1 MATKILEAKKIL
13 EQYAPAGEFLA
24 YISTEEAEI
33 LKSLGSS
40 GTPVEETGIPSFQ
53 LPGYLEDTAKDY
65 AKQATATYGVPI
77 DTSKFTGQQFVAG
90 EDPLQTSA
98 IAKAQAGVGSYE
110 PYLQAAQAGLT
121 QAGTD
126 VGAARGDISAA
137 RTAAGGL
144 GALTGAQAYQ
154 PFMSP
159 YQQDVIDTSLT
170 EFDRQAQMR
179 QQQMQDASL
188 GVPGAFGGG
197 REGVQ
202 QAEYQ
207 AGSDRNRAMLQAG
220 LLQQGYGQAQLGA
233 QTAFGQQQAIA
244 QGQLGIGQAQQQL
257 GQSGLGVG
265 QAQQQ
270 FARSGLGI
278 GQAQLGL
285 GTAQMGLG
293 REQMNL
299 SNFQRAG
306 LGADVG
312 ALGQLGSL
320 RQGQQQALLTAQ
332 QQAAQ
337 TAAYEPYGRLSQYG
351 QGITGLTG
359 GVAAAQ
365 YAQPQQQTPGA
376 SALSTALAV
385 GGLYQ
390 KMFMQQPMINIT
402 R

>member
-1 MATKILEAKKIL
+1 MA
-13 EQYAPAGEFLA
+13 
-24 YISTEEAEI
+24 
-33 LKSLGSS
+33 
-40 GTPVEETGIPSFQ
+40 

-98 IAKAQAGVGSYE
+98 INLATQGVGSYS
-110 PYLQAAQAGLT
+110 PYLQAAQTGLT

-126 VGAARGDISAA
+126 VGAA

-144 GALTGAQAYQ
+144 GALTGPTAYQ

-170 EFDRQAQMR
+170 EFDRQSQMR
-179 QQQMQDASL
+179 QQQMQDQTV

-202 QAEYQ
+202 LAEYQ
-207 AGSDRNRAMLQAG
+207 AGSDRNRQMLQAG
-220 LLQQGYGQAQLGA
+220 MLQQGFGQAQMGA
-233 QTAFGQQQAIA
+233 QQAFQNQQAM
-244 QGQLGIGQAQQQL
+244 Q
-257 GQSGLGVG
+257 
-265 QAQQQ
+265 
-270 FARSGLGI
+270 
-278 GQAQLGL
+278 QAQLGL
-285 GTAQMGLG
+285 GTAQLGLG

-306 LGADVG
+306 MGADVG

-320 RQGQQQALLTAQ
+320 RQGQEQARLTAQ

-376 SALSTALAV
+376 SALSTALGV

-390 KMFMQQPMINIT
+390 KIFHPQPMFGGSLG
-402 R
+402 

>member
-13 EQYAPAGEFLA
+13 EQHAPAGEFLA
-24 YISTEEAEI
+24 YISREEAEI
-33 LKSLGSS
+33 LKSLGAS

-98 IAKAQAGVGSYE
+98 ISLAQQGVGSYE
-110 PYLQAAQAGLT
+110 PYLSAAQTGLGT
-121 QAGTD
+121 AGTD
-126 VGAARGDISAA
+126 VGAAR
-137 RTAAGGL
+137 TAAAGL
-144 GALTGAQAYQ
+144 GALTGPTAYQ

-179 QQQMQDASL
+179 QQQLRDQTL

-207 AGSDRNRAMLQAG
+207 SSSDRNRAMLQAG
-220 LLQQGYGQAQLGA
+220 LLQQGYGQAQRGA
-233 QTAFGQQQAIA
+233 QQAFQNQQAM
-244 QGQLGIGQAQQQL
+244 QA
-257 GQSGLGVG
+257 
-265 QAQQQ
+265 
-270 FARSGLGI
+270 
-278 GQAQLGL
+278 AQLGL
-285 GTAQMGLG
+285 GTAQLGLG

-306 LGADVG
+306 MGADVG

-320 RQGQQQALLTAQ
+320 RQAQEQAQLTAQ

-337 TAAYEPYGRLSQYG
+337 TAAYEPYGRLGQYG
-351 QGITGLTG
+351 AGITGLTG
-359 GVAAAQ
+359 GVAQAQ
-365 YAQPQQQTPGA
+365 YAEPQQATPWS
-376 SALSTALAV
+376 SALSTALGV

-390 KMFMQQPMINIT
+390 KIFNPQPMFSS
-402 R
+402 

>member
-1 MATKILEAKKIL
+1 MA
-13 EQYAPAGEFLA
+13 
-24 YISTEEAEI
+24 
-33 LKSLGSS
+33 
-40 GTPVEETGIPSFQ
+40 

-65 AKQATATYGVPI
+65 AKQATAAYSVPI

-98 IAKAQAGVGSYE
+98 INLAQQGVGSYT
-110 PYLQAAQAGLT
+110 PYLSAAQAGLT

-126 VGAARGDISAA
+126 VGAAR
-137 RTAAGGL
+137 TAAGGL
-144 GALTGAQAYQ
+144 GALTGPTAYQ

-159 YQQDVIDTSLT
+159 YQQDVIDASLG
-170 EFDRQAQMR
+170 EFDLQAQR
-179 QQQMQDASL
+179 QQQAIKDASL

-207 AGSDRNRAMLQAG
+207 TGSDRNRAMLQAG
-220 LLQQGYGQAQLGA
+220 LLQQGFGNAQAA
-233 QTAFGQQQAIA
+233 AQQAF
-244 QGQLGIGQAQQQL
+244 QNQQAM
-257 GQSGLGVG
+257 
-265 QAQQQ
+265 QA
-270 FARSGLGI
+270 
-278 GQAQLGL
+278 AQLGL
-285 GTAQMGLG
+285 GTAQLGLG

-320 RQGQQQALLTAQ
+320 RQGLTQAQLSAQ

-365 YAQPQQQTPGA
+365 YAQPQQQSPQA
-376 SALSTALAV
+376 SALSTALGV

-390 KMFMQQPMINIT
+390 KIFHPQPMFGNIG
-402 R
+402 

>member
-24 YISTEEAEI
+24 YISKEEAEL

-53 LPGYLEDTAKDY
+53 LPSYLEDTAKDY
-65 AKQATATYGVPI
+65 AKQATGAYSVPI

-98 IAKAQAGVGSYE
+98 INLAQQGVGSYS
-110 PYLQAAQAGLT
+110 PYLTAAQAN
-121 QAGTD
+121 
-126 VGAARGDISAA
+126 VGAAG
-137 RTAAGGL
+137 TAAGGL

-170 EFDRQAQMR
+170 EFDKQAAMR
-179 QQQMQDASL
+179 QQQIKDQSL

-207 AGSDRNRAMLQAG
+207 AGSDRNRQMLQAG
-220 LLQQGYGQAQLGA
+220 MLQQGYGQAQMGA
-233 QTAFGQQQAIA
+233 QQAFQNQQQIA
-244 QGQLGIGQAQQQL
+244 QGQLGMGQA
-257 GQSGLGVG
+257 
-265 QAQQQ
+265 
-270 FARSGLGI
+270 
-278 GQAQLGL
+278 
-285 GTAQMGLG
+285 
-293 REQMNL
+293 QMNL
-299 SNFQRAG
+299 SNFERAG
-306 LGADVG
+306 LGQDV
-312 ALGQLGSL
+312 ATRGQLGSM
-320 RQGQQQALLTAQ
+320 RQGQAQARLTAD

-337 TAAYEPYGRLSQYG
+337 TKAYEPYGRLSQYG

-359 GVAAAQ
+359 GVANAQ
-365 YAQPQQQTPGA
+365 YAQPQQASPWS
-376 SALSTALAV
+376 SALSTALGV

-390 KMFMQQPMINIT
+390 KMFNPQPMFGKI
-402 R
+402 

>member
-1 MATKILEAKKIL
+1 MA
-13 EQYAPAGEFLA
+13 
-24 YISTEEAEI
+24 
-33 LKSLGSS
+33 
-40 GTPVEETGIPSFQ
+40 

-65 AKQATATYGVPI
+65 AKQATAAYSVPI
-77 DTSKFTGQQFVAG
+77 DTSKFTGSQFVAG

-98 IAKAQAGVGSYE
+98 INLATSGVGSYT

-126 VGAARGDISAA
+126 VGAAR
-137 RTAAGGL
+137 TAAGGL
-144 GALTGAQAYQ
+144 GALTGPTAYQ

-159 YQQDVIDTSLT
+159 YQQDVIDASLG
-170 EFDRQAQMR
+170 EFDLQAQR
-179 QQQMQDASL
+179 QQQQIRDAAV

-207 AGSDRNRAMLQAG
+207 TGSDRNRAMLQAG
-220 LLQQGYGQAQLGA
+220 LLQQGYGNAQAAA
-233 QTAFGQQQAIA
+233 QQAFANQQAIA
-244 QGQLGIGQAQQQL
+244 QGQLGLGQAQQ
-257 GQSGLGVG
+257 
-265 QAQQQ
+265 
-270 FARSGLGI
+270 
-278 GQAQLGL
+278 
-285 GTAQMGLG
+285 GLG

-320 RQGQQQALLTAQ
+320 RQGLTQAQLTAQ

-365 YAQPQQQTPGA
+365 YAQPQQQSPQA
-376 SALSTALAV
+376 SALSTALGI

-390 KMFMQQPMINIT
+390 KIFHPQPMFG
-402 R
+402 

>member
-1 MATKILEAKKIL
+1 MTTKILEAKKIL

-24 YISTEEAEI
+24 YISKEEAEL

-65 AKQATATYGVPI
+65 AKQATGAYSVPI

-98 IAKAQAGVGSYE
+98 INLAQQGVGSYA
-110 PYLQAAQAGLT
+110 PYLQTAQAGLT

-126 VGAARGDISAA
+126 VGAAR
-137 RTAAGGL
+137 TAAGGL
-144 GALTGAQAYQ
+144 GALTGATAYQ

-159 YQQDVIDTSLT
+159 YQQDVIDASMT
-170 EFDRQAQMR
+170 EFDRQAQM
-179 QQQMQDASL
+179 QQQGIKDASL

-207 AGSDRNRAMLQAG
+207 SSSDRNRAMLQAG
-220 LLQQGYGQAQLGA
+220 LLQQGYGNAQSAAQQAFQN
-233 QTAFGQQQAIA
+233 QQAIA
-244 QGQLGIGQAQQQL
+244 AGQLGLGQAQQ
-257 GQSGLGVG
+257 
-265 QAQQQ
+265 
-270 FARSGLGI
+270 
-278 GQAQLGL
+278 
-285 GTAQMGLG
+285 GLG

-312 ALGQLGSL
+312 ALGQLGSM
-320 RQGQQQALLTAQ
+320 RQAQEQARLSAQ
-332 QQAAQ
+332 QQAHQ

-365 YAQPQQQTPGA
+365 YAQPQQASPWS
-376 SALSTALAV
+376 SALSTALGV

-390 KMFMQQPMINIT
+390 KMFHPQPMFPGMT
-402 R
+402 P

>member
-1 MATKILEAKKIL
+1 MA
-13 EQYAPAGEFLA
+13 
-24 YISTEEAEI
+24 
-33 LKSLGSS
+33 
-40 GTPVEETGIPSFQ
+40 

-65 AKQATATYGVPI
+65 AKQATGAYSVPI

-98 IAKAQAGVGSYE
+98 INLAQQGVGSYT
-110 PYLQAAQAGLT
+110 PYLTAAQAGLT

-126 VGAARGDISAA
+126 VAAA

-144 GALTGAQAYQ
+144 GALTGPTAYQ

-159 YQQDVIDTSLT
+159 YQQDVIDTSLA
-170 EFDRQAQMR
+170 EFDKQAAMR
-179 QQQMQDASL
+179 QQQLRDDAL

-207 AGSDRNRAMLQAG
+207 TGSDRNRAMLQAG
-220 LLQQGYGQAQLGA
+220 LLQQGFGQAQNAAQQAFQNQQAIQQAQLGMG
-233 QTAFGQQQAIA
+233 TAA
-244 QGQLGIGQAQQQL
+244 
-257 GQSGLGVG
+257 
-265 QAQQQ
+265 
-270 FARSGLGI
+270 
-278 GQAQLGL
+278 LGL
-285 GTAQMGLG
+285 GNQQL
-293 REQMNL
+293 NL

-320 RQGQQQALLTAQ
+320 RQGQAQARLTAD

-365 YAQPQQQTPGA
+365 YQQPQQATPM
-376 SALSTALAV
+376 SQALSTALGV

-390 KMFMQQPMINIT
+390 KIFHPQPLLGKI
-402 R
+402 

>member
-1 MATKILEAKKIL
+1 MAN
-13 EQYAPAGEFLA
+13 G
-24 YISTEEAEI
+24 
-33 LKSLGSS
+33 
-40 GTPVEETGIPSFQ
+40 
-53 LPGYLEDTAKDY
+53 LPDYLSDTAKDY
-65 AKQATATYGVPI
+65 AKQATATYSAPI

-98 IAKAQAGVGSYE
+98 INLATSQAGLEGYK
-110 PYLQAAQAGLT
+110 PYLSAAQTGLT

-126 VGAARGDISAA
+126 VGAA

-144 GALTGAQAYQ
+144 GALTGTQAYQ

-179 QQQMQDASL
+179 QQQMQDQTM

-202 QAEYQ
+202 LAEYQ
-207 AGSDRNRAMLQAG
+207 AGSDRNRQMLQAG
-220 LLQQGYGQAQLGA
+220 MLQQGFGQAQMA
-233 QTAFGQQQAIA
+233 AQQAF
-244 QGQLGIGQAQQQL
+244 QNQQAM
-257 GQSGLGVG
+257 
-265 QAQQQ
+265 QA
-270 FARSGLGI
+270 
-278 GQAQLGL
+278 AQLGL

-299 SNFQRAG
+299 SNFQRANIG
-306 LGADVG
+306 QNVG

-320 RQGQQQALLTAQ
+320 RQAQEQARLTAD

-337 TAAYEPYGRLSQYG
+337 TKAYEPYGRLSQYG

-365 YAQPQQQTPGA
+365 YAQPQQQDPQA
-376 SALSTALAV
+376 SALSTALGV

-390 KMFMQQPMINIT
+390 KIFHPQPMFGGSLT
-402 R
+402 

>member
-1 MATKILEAKKIL
+1 MA
-13 EQYAPAGEFLA
+13 Q
-24 YISTEEAEI
+24 
-33 LKSLGSS
+33 
-40 GTPVEETGIPSFQ
+40 
-53 LPGYLEDTAKDY
+53 PGYLEDLSKDY
-65 AKQATATYGVPI
+65 AKQATAAYSVPI

-98 IAKAQAGVGSYE
+98 INLAQSGVGSYT

-126 VGAARGDISAA
+126 VGAAR
-137 RTAAGGL
+137 TAAGGL
-144 GALTGAQAYQ
+144 GALTGPTAYQ

-170 EFDRQAQMR
+170 EFDRQAQ
-179 QQQMQDASL
+179 QQQQGIKDASL

-202 QAEYQ
+202 LAEYQ
-207 AGSDRNRAMLQAG
+207 ANSDRNRQMLQAG
-220 LLQQGYGQAQLGA
+220 MLQQGFGQAQNA
-233 QTAFGQQQAIA
+233 AQQAF
-244 QGQLGIGQAQQQL
+244 QNQQAMQ
-257 GQSGLGVG
+257 
-265 QAQQQ
+265 
-270 FARSGLGI
+270 
-278 GQAQLGL
+278 QAQLGL
-285 GTAQMGLG
+285 GQAQQGLG
-293 REQMNL
+293 MQQMNL

-306 LGADVG
+306 MGADVG

-320 RQGQQQALLTAQ
+320 RQGLTQAQLSAQ

-337 TAAYEPYGRLSQYG
+337 TKAYEPYGRLSQYG

-365 YAQPQQQTPGA
+365 YQQPQQASPMS
-376 SALSTALAV
+376 SALSTALGV

-390 KMFMQQPMINIT
+390 KMFHPQPMFPGMK
-402 R
+402 

>member
-1 MATKILEAKKIL
+1 MANGL
-13 EQYAPAGEFLA
+13 
-24 YISTEEAEI
+24 
-33 LKSLGSS
+33 
-40 GTPVEETGIPSFQ
+40 PSF
-53 LPGYLEDTAKDY
+53 LEDTAKDY
-65 AKQATATYGVPI
+65 AKQATGAYSVPI
-77 DTSKFTGQQFVAG
+77 DTSKFTGAQFVAG

-98 IAKAQAGVGSYE
+98 INLAQQGVGSYT
-110 PYLQAAQAGLT
+110 PYLTAAQQDLT

-126 VGAARGDISAA
+126 IAGARGDISAA

-144 GALTGAQAYQ
+144 GALTGPTAYQ

-159 YQQDVIDTSLT
+159 YQQDVIDASLG
-170 EFDRQAQMR
+170 EFDLQAQR
-179 QQQMQDASL
+179 QQQQIRDAAV

-207 AGSDRNRAMLQAG
+207 TGSDRNRAMLQAG
-220 LLQQGYGQAQLGA
+220 LLQQGYGNAQAAA
-233 QTAFGQQQAIA
+233 QQAFANQQAIA
-244 QGQLGIGQAQQQL
+244 AGNLGLGTAQQQL
-257 GQSGLGVG
+257 GQ
-265 QAQQQ
+265 Q
-270 FARSGLGI
+270 
-278 GQAQLGL
+278 QLGL
-285 GTAQMGLG
+285 GNQ
-293 REQMNL
+293 QMNL

-306 LGADVG
+306 MGADVG

-320 RQGQQQALLTAQ
+320 RQGLTQAQLSAQ

-365 YAQPQQQTPGA
+365 YAQPQQASPWS
-376 SALSTALAV
+376 SALSTALGV

-390 KMFMQQPMINIT
+390 KMFHPQPLIGTIAK
-402 R
+402 